1 MQELKKILEEIE
13 EATLQEDAPIYC
25 GDMEVDGYVRMS
37 RVEDIIRKHLS
48 GKDIN
53 TPTND
58 GWIPVEVAPPPIAQR
73 LQATIKH
80 HKWIAD
86 YDSDWVPEEE
96 KTIHPERTEVCEIV
110 SIGAMWFYY
119 CEDTDYEKEI
129 AYIGPL
135 KDLSMPVS
143 EIIAWRPLPEP
154 YRPEKAEE

>member
-1 MQELKKILEEIE
+1 MLEKMLKEIESALEENIVNIEDEDGTHHFVIDSFTAQFLVKKI
-13 EATLQEDAPIYC
+13 
-25 GDMEVDGYVRMS
+25 
-37 RVEDIIRKHLS
+37 IREHM
-48 GKDIN
+48 
-53 TPTND
+53 ND

-96 KTIHPERTEVCEIV
+96 KTIHPEWTEVCEIV

-119 CEDTDYEKEI
+119 CEETDYEKEI

-143 EIIAWRPLPEP
+143 EIIAWRPIPEP
-154 YRPEKAEE
+154 YCPEKAEE